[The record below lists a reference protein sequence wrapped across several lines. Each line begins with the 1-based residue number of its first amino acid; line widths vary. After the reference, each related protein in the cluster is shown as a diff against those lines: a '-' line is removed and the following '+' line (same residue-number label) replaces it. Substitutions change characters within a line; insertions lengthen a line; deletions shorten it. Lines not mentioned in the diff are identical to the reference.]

1 MLPDHLKGL
10 NLRPSGLKTVE
21 GRTINI
27 WEFSPPTDPALLDSW
42 ALHFRR
48 QYCSDQELPELLCG
62 TGMTTEQYLNAYIFP
77 DRTKSPGPSI
87 RSGDFAE
94 FLISDYL
101 EFMLNLWVPR
111 EKYAEKAS
119 NNESVKG
126 VDIIGFH
133 QLDAA
138 IPTARDALYAF
149 EVKASLSG
157 SNYGGQ
163 LQNAVNDGSNDQHIR
178 LAVTLNATKRRFL
191 REGEALEVSRI
202 SRFQNPADNPYTYL
216 SGAVAV
222 LCNTA
227 FNEEELAKTL
237 ANDHSNAAALYL
249 MVVRSDLQM
258 QLVHELYE
266 RACK

>member
-1 MLPDHLKGL
+1 MLPNHLEGL
-10 NLRPSGLKTVE
+10 NLRSSGLKTVE
-21 GRTINI
+21 GHTINV
-27 WEFSPPTDPALLDSW
+27 WEFTPPTDPMFLDSW

-48 QYCSDQELPELLCG
+48 QYCSDKELPELLNG
-62 TGMTTEQYLNAYIFP
+62 TGMTVEQYLKAYIFP
-77 DRTKSPGPSI
+77 DKTRPPGPSI

-126 VDIIGFH
+126 VDIMGFH

-138 IPTARDALYAF
+138 TAVPGDALYAF

-157 SNYGGQ
+157 ATYGGQ
-163 LQNAVNDGSNDQHIR
+163 LQNAVNDGSSDQHIR
-178 LAVTLNATKRRFL
+178 LAVTLNATKRRFI
-191 REGEALEVSRI
+191 REGKTLEVNRI
-202 SRFQNPADNPYTYL
+202 SRFQNPTDNPYKYF

-237 ANDHSNAAALYL
+237 ANAHSNAEALYL